1 MRDLETT
8 MLACERCRRA
18 SARITLGSLGR
29 NHVNDA
35 VAPEQWDLRGSG
47 ICPSLALQE
56 YTSSAV
62 RARVAD
68 GQI

>member
-1 MRDLETT
+1 MRGLERT
-8 MLACERCRRA
+8 MLACQRYRRA
-18 SARITLGSLGR
+18 SARIMLGSLGR
-29 NHVNDA
+29 NHVNAA

-47 ICPSLALQE
+47 TRPSIGLQE